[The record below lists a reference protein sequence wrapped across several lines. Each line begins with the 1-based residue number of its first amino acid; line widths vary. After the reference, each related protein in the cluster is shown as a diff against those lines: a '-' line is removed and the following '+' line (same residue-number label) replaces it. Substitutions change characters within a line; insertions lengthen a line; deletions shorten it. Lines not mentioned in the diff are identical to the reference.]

1 MMPFGKMT
9 RRTRMSKGIFVVIEG
24 VDRCGK
30 TTLSKLLAENLAA
43 QGRDFDLFSTPD
55 YGGFAGKEIGDHLR
69 GKHVLDALDFECML
83 IANRY
88 EVAGRVR
95 DALAMGRAAICVRWW
110 QSALLYGHA
119 SGHDADVVRRTCSSL
134 PEPDLNILVDVNP
147 LEIAERYDRQNIY
160 EQDLGVQV
168 RLAHAYRKL
177 WEVNVGGDRWSVVD
191 GAKDPAALAWQILA
205 LALRRL

>member
-1 MMPFGKMT
+1 
-9 RRTRMSKGIFVVIEG
+9 MSRGIFVVLEG

-30 TTLSKLLAENLAA
+30 TSQGKLLVEMLTRL
-43 QGRDFDLFSTPD
+43 GREASLFSTPD
-55 YGGFAGKEIGDHLR
+55 YEGFAGKEIGDHLR
-69 GKHVLDALDFECML
+69 GKQARDALGFECML

-95 DALAMGRAAICVRWW
+95 DALAMGRSAICVRWW

-119 SGHDADVVRRTCSSL
+119 SGHEAEVVRRICSSL

-168 RLAHAYRKL
+168 RLSHAYRKL
-177 WEVNVGGDRWSVVD
+177 WEVNGGGDRWPVVD
-191 GAKDPAALAWQILA
+191 GAKDSVVLAEQILA

>member
-1 MMPFGKMT
+1 MA
-9 RRTRMSKGIFVVIEG
+9 KGIFVVLEG

-30 TTLSKLLAENLAA
+30 TTLGQLLTERLS
-43 QGRDFDLFSTPD
+43 QRGRDVSLLSTPD
-55 YGGFAGKEIGDHLR
+55 YHGFAGKEIGDHLKGR
-69 GKHVLDALDFECML
+69 QARDALGFECML

-95 DALAMGRAAICVRWW
+95 DSLAMGRAAICVRWW

-119 SGHDADVVRRTCSSL
+119 SGHDVDVVRRTCSSL

-147 LEIAERYDRQNIY
+147 LEIADRYDRQNLY

-177 WEVNVGGDRWSVVD
+177 WEVNGGGDRWSVVD
-191 GAKDPAALAWQILA
+191 GARDPAALAEQILV
-205 LALRRL
+205 LVLRRL